1 VVLSMEPADPRG
13 PQANETRM
21 IDLKTDNGIAIVTVT
36 HGKANALDLE
46 LNDALAKC
54 FAQIA
59 ESASRAVVVTAQGRI
74 FCAGV
79 DLIRLSSG
87 GPDYV
92 RQFIPALHRAFN
104 ALLFFPKPVVAAING
119 HAIAGGC
126 VLACA
131 ADRRI
136 MARGNGRIGV
146 TELLVGV
153 PFPAVAFETM
163 RLAVPKKYL
172 PELLYTGA
180 TLDVD
185 AALERGLVD
194 AVVPPDELMPR
205 TIAAAEQL
213 ASLSPAAFAQTKAQL
228 RAEAHERIER
238 TGAATDKIATDI
250 WAAES
255 TLRYI
260 RDYVAQT
267 LKKA

>member
-1 VVLSMEPADPRG
+1 
-13 PQANETRM
+13 M
-21 IDLKTDNGIAIVTVT
+21 INLKTDNGIAIVTIE
-36 HGKANALDLE
+36 HGKANALDIE
-46 LNDALAKC
+46 LSDELGRC

-59 ESASRAVVVTAQGRI
+59 ESPARAVVVTGQGRI
-74 FCAGV
+74 FSAGV

-92 RQFIPALHRAFN
+92 RKFLPALHRAFN
-104 ALLFFPKPVVAAING
+104 AMFFFPKPVVAAING

-126 VLACA
+126 VLACC

-136 MARGNGRIGV
+136 MARAGGRIGV

-163 RLAVPKKYL
+163 RFAVPKKHL

-180 TLDVD
+180 TFDVD

-194 AVVPPDELMPR
+194 AVVAPDELMPR
-205 TIAAAEQL
+205 AIAAAEQF
-213 ASLSPAAFAQTKAQL
+213 ASLSPAAFAQTKEQL
-228 RAEAHERIER
+228 RAEARERLER
-238 TGAATDKIATDI
+238 DGTATDKVAAEI
-250 WAAES
+250 WAAEP

-260 RDYVAQT
+260 RDYVAST